1 MSGGF
6 GGGGFGSVPW
16 GGSSTTAAAPIPPPP
31 SDFDIF
37 CFTNTPLSM
46 GNILVDPDV
55 TVFDSGGQLTIDGSF
70 DLVVDSS
77 GSTSTDT
84 AILEDSTTVPGTR
97 TFEVVLRIDSIP
109 SDFTN
114 LAERHIFIGTMS
126 GASTCA
132 GFFISAAGIA
142 YVGGV
147 HYSGDPDR
155 HVILDSTIQV
165 IPGSSAY
172 IGTGTFTNI
181 RVAIDGGTGTLYL
194 YVTDEAEV
202 LATGNLILRA
212 ILPTI
217 DAGELAFPPFDV
229 TTISARGTVLE
240 PTSFEVREFCLSS
253 HLLIANLAPVA
264 DAGADRSVEL
274 CSVIQLDGSAS
285 FDPEG
290 ANLLYTWKLIDA
302 PPTSTYSVSASD
314 GEVFPI
320 DMSGFTN
327 KLYSVTLGDLLTPPS
342 PGDTVLIGSTAY
354 IIAGTGT
361 DGGGF
366 FVQFTT
372 QNVPDSLGGN
382 VHFKMLRQ
390 NGIYQPTNVVAT
402 FMPDAAGF
410 YRFELIVNDGVL
422 DSEAATVVFNVL
434 ESLLPRGVVPDVGF
448 IFSLISD
455 FWGLVE
461 DRERITT
468 LWSGV
473 AQVASSEL
481 LTLWQHEY
489 SKSLRDIQRQFT
501 RKWLHY
507 DLLLPEPI
515 PELTVLRAVYGGLYS
530 AAVAGAFSYSYG
542 STNLTIVSPALANP
556 ASLNFPASATAN
568 FPFDFA
574 AVLNVQL
581 KMIDSRFSVRGV
593 SWAGG
598 AKVAIV
604 IYAPF
609 AFQILSCTL
618 PTVIDAVSG
627 NPVPL
632 FQTNALNPQ
641 PGGTDSVDM
650 DISLAGAAVSS
661 NTFRVHSD
669 VSTFGVQ
676 EDDFLCIDGIAYRIS
691 MVTPLGNEMCDIVV
705 KETFPT
711 NVPHTWTIASSISS
725 ELLDFWNGL
734 VSVDDPA
741 FLEIAQSATDV
752 PATAL
757 QYELFRTTVLGV
769 NEALPNRLPISLV
782 GLPADPGST
791 STVIYLAKV
800 LRRRYVPISN
810 LVVDVPTLSEK
821 IVITT
826 QAEEEAVIRRNVDYT
841 IEEVRNGTGIH
852 FVTLLDGTG
861 LDIWEG
867 KDPPD
872 RLWAEFTFLDNR
884 PTIEANFG
892 IPVEFTLDD
901 LEQLSVGLD
910 YLSAVRGLWYAYF
923 NGPTL
928 LNLRIGT
935 QILLGLPFAEEAG
948 FIEEVRT
955 DFSPTLGRIL
965 IRDTANAA
973 IVRSYTY
980 PRSLAL
986 EVNPTTKRR
995 YAVGDAVAQFAPL
1008 IEGAAI
1014 VDYVKDPKWFNG
1026 ILNQGIFR
1034 EVEKYFRFLVKVDS
1048 AAFHLSAL
1056 LAVRSFVLKVK
1067 PTYTYPLIVVESGA
1081 DREDDISID
1090 DTVLQNV
1097 TLTLSDT
1104 PCGGWFDTT
1113 TIFDH
1118 YNGSGFITNQFDTDS
1133 DPGTPPPTFP
1143 TSDTPVLWA
1152 FDKEWLC
1159 PEDFVVAEV
1168 STRFSAPGP
1177 ALFGQCFFFG
1187 QGYTEVYKFLKTGGP
1202 PISVPAGPSSL
1213 TIPPDPNDATAGVVA
1228 TAGTLVSVKVRTQGP
1243 IPASPNNTYVLFVD
1257 VNGSPPVAGE
1267 TFSMQSQNGNAVVT
1281 LSTPLPVSPA
1291 DVVTVRLRV
1300 ASGPTRN
1307 EAWTRLEATVY
1318 HSDSAPLVFG
1328 QTMAPGT
1335 YRTIRQLSP

>member
-6 GGGGFGSVPW
+6 GAGGFGSVPW
-16 GGSSTTAAAPIPPPP
+16 GGSTPIIIAPPPP
-31 SDFDIF
+31 SVFDIF
-37 CFTNTPLSM
+37 CFVNTPLSM
-46 GNILVDPDV
+46 GLILTDPNV
-55 TVFDSGGQLTIDGSF
+55 TTFDSGGQLTIDLSN
-70 DLVVDSS
+70 DLVVGS
-77 GSTSTDT
+77 GGSFSTDT
-84 AILEDSTTVPGTR
+84 AILEVSTVVPSTR
-97 TFEVVLRIDSIP
+97 MLEAVLQIDSIP
-109 SDFTN
+109 PDFNN
-114 LAERHIFIGTMS
+114 LADKHLFIGTTS
-126 GASTCA
+126 GGSTCA

-165 IPGSSAY
+165 IPGSSTY
-172 IGTGTFTNI
+172 IGTGRFINI
-181 RVAIDGGTGTLYL
+181 RVAIDASTQTLYL
-194 YVTDEAEV
+194 YVTDEADF
-202 LATGNLILRA
+202 LATGNLVLRA

-217 DAGELAFPPFDV
+217 DAGSLAFPPIAA
-229 TTISARGTVLE
+229 TIVSARGSGLE
-240 PTSFEVREFCLSS
+240 PTVFELRELCLGST
-253 HLLIANLAPVA
+253 LMIANLAPVA
-264 DAGADRSVEL
+264 DAGTDRSVEL
-274 CSVIQLDGSAS
+274 CSIIRLDGTGS

-290 ANLLYTWKLIDA
+290 ANLIYRWSLIDA
-302 PPTSTYSVSASD
+302 PPTSEYTVSGSD
-314 GEVFPI
+314 GQTFPL
-320 DMSGFTN
+320 DFSGFTN
-327 KLYSVTLGDLLTPPS
+327 KFYSVTLGNLLNPLS
-342 PGDTVLIGSTAY
+342 PGDVLLVNGVAHIITSTGSD
-354 IIAGTGT
+354 IN
-361 DGGGF
+361 GF
-366 FVQFTT
+366 FVVLTE
-372 QNVPDSLGGN
+372 QNVPDSLGN
-382 VHFKMLRQ
+382 AHFKLLRQ
-390 NGIYQPTNVVAT
+390 NGILHPDQAIAT
-402 FMPDAAGF
+402 FMPDVAGF
-410 YRFELIVNDGVL
+410 YRFELIVNDGLL
-422 DSEAATVVFNVL
+422 DSAPATVVFNVV
-434 ESLLPRGVVPDVGF
+434 ESLLPRGVVPDVSF
-448 IFSLISD
+448 IFGLISD

-461 DRERITT
+461 DRDRITT

-473 AQVASSEL
+473 AQVASAEL

-507 DLLLPEPI
+507 DLLLPEPL

-530 AAVAGAFSYSYG
+530 AAVAGAFTYSYG
-542 STNLTIVSPALANP
+542 STNLTIVSPALAKP
-556 ASLNFPASATAN
+556 ASLNFPPGASAS
-568 FPFDFA
+568 FPFGFA
-574 AVLNVQL
+574 AILDIQL
-581 KMIDSRFSVRGV
+581 KMIDPRFSVRGV

-598 AKVAIV
+598 SKVAIA

-609 AFQILSCTL
+609 AFQIAACTL
-618 PTVIDAVSG
+618 PTVIDSFTSL
-627 NPVPL
+627 PVPL
-632 FQTNALNPQ
+632 FQLNALNPQ
-641 PGGTDSVDM
+641 PGGFDGVDF
-650 DISLAGAAVSS
+650 DTSLAGAAVSS

-669 VSTFGVQ
+669 VSTFGVK
-676 EDDFLCIDGIAYRIS
+676 EDDFLCIDGVAYRIS
-691 MVTPLGNEMCDIVV
+691 MLTPLGDEMCDIIV

-711 NVPHTWTIASSISS
+711 TVGHTWTIASSISS
-725 ELLDFWNGL
+725 ELLDFWGGL
-734 VSVDDPA
+734 VSAEDVA
-741 FLEIAQSATDV
+741 FLEIAQSSIDV
-752 PATAL
+752 PSTAL

-769 NEALPNRLPISLV
+769 NESLPSKLPISLV
-782 GLPADPGST
+782 GLPADPAST
-791 STVIYLAKV
+791 STVVYLAKV
-800 LRRRYVPISN
+800 LRRRYIPISN
-810 LVVDVPTLSEK
+810 LVIDVPTLSEK
-821 IVITT
+821 IVVTT
-826 QAEEEAVIRRNVDYT
+826 QAEEEAVIRRNVDFT
-841 IEEVRNGTGIH
+841 LESIRNGTGIH
-852 FVTLLDGTG
+852 FVTLADNTG
-861 LDIWEG
+861 LDVWEG

-901 LEQLSVGLD
+901 LALLPAGLD

-948 FIEEVRT
+948 TIEEIRT

-965 IRDTANAA
+965 IRDTASTA

-980 PRSLAL
+980 PRTLAL
-986 EVNPTTKRR
+986 EVNSATKRR
-995 YAVGDAVAQFAPL
+995 YAVGDSVAQFAPL
-1008 IEGAAI
+1008 IEGASV

-1056 LAVRSFVLKVK
+1056 LAVRDFVLKVK

-1090 DTVLQNV
+1090 DTVIENV

-1118 YNGSGFITNQFDTDS
+1118 YNGGGFITNFFDADA
-1133 DPGTPPPTFP
+1133 DPGTPLPTFP
-1143 TSDTPVLWA
+1143 TSDTPILWA

-1159 PEDFVVAEV
+1159 PEDNVVAEV
-1168 STRFSAPGP
+1168 STRFAAPGP

-1213 TIPPDPNDATAGVVA
+1213 TIPPDPNDATAGIVA

-1243 IPASPNNTYVLFVD
+1243 IPAAPNNTYVLFVD
-1257 VNGSPPVAGE
+1257 VNGSPPVTGE
-1267 TFSMQSQNGNAVVT
+1267 TFSMQSQNGNAVVP
-1281 LSTPLPVSPA
+1281 LSTPLPVAPA
-1291 DVVTVRLRV
+1291 DVVTVRIRV

-1307 EAWTRLEATVY
+1307 ESWTRLEATVY